1 MIKKSYLT
9 TFTLATLSAVSLC
22 HAMNNNKS
30 ELAKSMDDLKKQS
43 QKTIDSID
51 RCINTAD
58 KCITTVER
66 TTKNIAELTETL
78 NKQWQHNSK

>member
-1 MIKKSYLT
+1 MIKKAYLT
-9 TFTLATLSAVSLC
+9 IFTLATLSAISLC
-22 HAMNNNKS
+22 YAMDNNKS
-30 ELAKSMDDLKKQS
+30 EIAKAMDDLKKQS

-58 KCITTVER
+58 KCNTTVER

-78 NKQWQHNSK
+78 NKQWQQNSK